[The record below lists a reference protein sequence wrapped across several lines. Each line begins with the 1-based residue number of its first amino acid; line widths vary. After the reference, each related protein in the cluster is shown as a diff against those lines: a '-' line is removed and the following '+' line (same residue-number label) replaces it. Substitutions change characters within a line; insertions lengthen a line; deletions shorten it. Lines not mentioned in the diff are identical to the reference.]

1 MVPDPDQS
9 IVATRRQRRHSGS
22 RTSRRRTDRR
32 PGFPLTLAALEGLA
46 VAGAQVSVHIADLDR
61 GSTVLTGDDFVTLP
75 VGGLGVIP
83 LLIETSAGFDAG
95 TLDPARLVRRDDL
108 EPVSVSG
115 IWRHLAVP
123 ELSLADLA
131 VLTAAQGDAFATNA
145 LLGATGIEAITRR
158 MVDLGMRR
166 SAVLDRVRD
175 ERGPDDAP
183 HVSLGT
189 TREYATLMSD
199 LVGGRAVNPA
209 VSAQVSEWLTIGQ
222 DLSLVGAATNLRAF
236 GHDDDAHGLLFLNR
250 TAYDDTGVR
259 AEAGVIAGPRF
270 GLAYAL
276 TVCFDDVSPL
286 HRDRAHH
293 AFRTLGTELMENVH

>member
-1 MVPDPDQS
+1 MAPDPQHAL
-9 IVATRRQRRHSGS
+9 VP
-22 RTSRRRTDRR
+22 SRRDRRGLRARGTQRRR
-32 PGFPLTLAALEGLA
+32 PGFPQTMRALDGLA
-46 VAGAQVSVHIADLDR
+46 LVGAQVSVHVSDLDR

-75 VGGLGVIP
+75 VGGLAVVP
-83 LLIETSAGFDAG
+83 VLVDVAARFDAG
-95 TLDPARLVRRDDL
+95 TLDPATSVRRADVA
-108 EPVSVSG
+108 PVSVSG

-123 ELSLADLA
+123 ELPLGDLA
-131 VLTAAQGDAFATNA
+131 ILAAAQGDAYATNA
-145 LLGATGIEAITRR
+145 LLQVTGIDRITRR
-158 MVDLGMRR
+158 MSELGMRR

-199 LVGGRAVNPA
+199 IIGGRAVSPV
-209 VSAQVSEWLTIGQ
+209 VSAQVAEWLTIGQ

-236 GHDDDAHGLLFLNR
+236 GHEDDTHGLLFLNR
-250 TAYDDTGVR
+250 TSYDDTGVR
-259 AEAGVIAGPRF
+259 AEAGVIAGPRA

-276 TVCFDDVSPL
+276 TVCFADETPL

-293 AFRTLGTELMENVH
+293 AFRTLGTELMEAVN